1 MHQYLKNVF
10 CKSAEI
16 CLVARTGADSTYGTD
31 SSLGTNSSYGIGFSV
46 ELIPCDSN
54 SISVV
59 YGSNSGS
66 GSRKNGILTSLAK
79 DAYEMVQWDCKLQL
93 VINSM

>member
-1 MHQYLKNVF
+1 MLGCTYL
-10 CKSAEI
+10 S
-16 CLVARTGADSTYGTD
+16 TGADSTYGTD
-31 SSLGTNSSYGIGFSV
+31 SSLGTNSSYGIGSTV

-66 GSRKNGILTSLAK
+66 GSRKNGILTSLAHTVSAK
-79 DAYEMVQWDCKLQL
+79 REKRNKYHCSRRNADSFE
-93 VINSM
+93 NSLKIQ

>member
-1 MHQYLKNVF
+1 MLGCTYL
-10 CKSAEI
+10 S
-16 CLVARTGADSTYGTD
+16 TGADSTYGTD
-31 SSLGTNSSYGIGFSV
+31 SSLGTNSSYGIGSTV

-66 GSRKNGILTSLAK
+66 GSRKNGILTSLVRVP
-79 DAYEMVQWDCKLQL
+79 ETLFMG
-93 VINSM
+93 